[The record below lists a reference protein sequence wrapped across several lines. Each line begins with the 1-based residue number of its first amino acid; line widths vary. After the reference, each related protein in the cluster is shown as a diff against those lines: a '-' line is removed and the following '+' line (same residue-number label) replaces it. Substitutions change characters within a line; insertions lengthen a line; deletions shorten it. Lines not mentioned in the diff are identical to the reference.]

1 MIWDIGVWCGMVWGS
16 WRMVCV
22 LEAVR
27 GVVGEAGWDQTF
39 QAAMQLL
46 LSSQGSRIS
55 LYPSGRAWDLC
66 TFFVSV

>member
-1 MIWDIGVWCGMVWGS
+1 MSTYSGTDDWQVQVLWDIGVWCGMVWGS

-27 GVVGEAGWDQTF
+27 GVVGEAGWDQTS

-46 LSSQGSRIS
+46 L
-55 LYPSGRAWDLC
+55 
-66 TFFVSV
+66 